1 MKALIVFATA
11 TLIAALAPTAASAQ
25 EFPQPGKTVRIMN
38 PFPPGGTA
46 DTLSRALAA
55 RLTIQLGVPVIVENK
70 PGASTLV
77 AVRELMKAAPDG
89 HTILYTVTG
98 TTSQLPHL
106 YSKAPY
112 DPFTD
117 FTPLG
122 LAAYNKLVLMASSAT
137 PFNSMKEMIEYAK
150 ANPGTVSYASFGNG
164 TFPHVVSEQLKRV
177 AGINMLHVPFKGAS
191 DAGRAVMGG
200 DVQILFDAPL
210 SAISAAQT
218 GKVKLLAVVSANRI
232 AMIKDV
238 PTMTEAGLPG
248 FDAPGLEQLLGPPGM
263 AQALVR
269 KVNAELVKAL
279 RSPEVSDL
287 YNRFGFDF
295 VASSAEEHARIMREN
310 HALWGEIIRRVGVK
324 LD

>member
-1 MKALIVFATA
+1 MKALIAFATA
-11 TLIAALAPTAASAQ
+11 TLIAALAPTAAFAQ
-25 EFPQPGKTVRIMN
+25 EFPQSGKTVRIMN

-106 YSKAPY
+106 YSKPPY

-137 PFNSMKEMIEYAK
+137 PFNSIKEMIEYAK
-150 ANPGTVSYASFGNG
+150 ANPGAVTYASFGNG

-263 AQALVR
+263 APALVR

-287 YNRFGFDF
+287 YIRFGFDF

-310 HALWGEIIRRVGVK
+310 HGLWGEIIRRVGVK